1 MINQQKQMWY
11 MFLCVITLGV
21 IYVVSIFNIRLYLKL
36 VCNPCDIQ
44 DTDYFLI
51 EDTDENVYCVRK
63 TMENYYTR
71 NFKLD
76 KFIKLPKMSFK
87 EELRQSKYIGIEY
100 SNSSEESIVIKIF
113 INLDSEL

>member
-1 MINQQKQMWY
+1 MINQKKQMWY
-11 MFLCVITLGV
+11 LILCVITLG
-21 IYVVSIFNIRLYLKL
+21 IIHVVSIFKIRLYLEL
-36 VCNPCDIQ
+36 VCNRCDIH

-51 EDTDENVYCVRK
+51 EDTDENVYYVRK
-63 TMENYYTR
+63 TLENYYTR

-76 KFIKLPKMSFK
+76 KFIKQPKMSFK
-87 EELRQSKYIGIEY
+87 EELRQSKYIGIDY